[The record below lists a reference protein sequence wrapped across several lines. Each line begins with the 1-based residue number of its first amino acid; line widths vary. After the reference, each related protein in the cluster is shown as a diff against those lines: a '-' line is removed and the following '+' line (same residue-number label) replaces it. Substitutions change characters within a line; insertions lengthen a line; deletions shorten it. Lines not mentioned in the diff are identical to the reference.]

1 MKRRRLIAADA
12 PLTIGSPAGP
22 FGDILGFAIERAHAQ
37 GLKVKK
43 IEFTDWITPNEALAA
58 GDIDANLFQHIPFLN
73 AAIKVRGYKLV
84 PIAAT
89 TVMPMAL
96 FSHKVKSLDQV
107 PAGATV
113 AIANDPVNGARGLQF
128 FEKAGLIALKP
139 EAGDDATV
147 EDITANPKHLR
158 FLQLEAAQLP
168 RALDDVA
175 VAQVSLS
182 YLVMSGGDP
191 STALLTD
198 GDGKPALRAEL
209 RGAGGS
215 EGRPADPAFRSHLS
229 FTRGKSVH
237 PGPLRDL
244 SHASLVRPLQ
254 SGEQRRRQVA
264 FSERRGDPDDQLA
277 GVFLSPGEANH
288 CMQHG
293 AG

>member
-1 MKRRRLIAADA
+1 MDMKRRGFVAAAALLPMVARAADA
-12 PLTIGSPAGP
+12 PLKIGSPAGP
-22 FGDILGFAIERAHAQ
+22 FGDILDFVIERAHSQ
-37 GLKVKK
+37 GLEVKK

-73 AAIKVRGYKLV
+73 AAIKARGYKLV

-96 FSHKVKSLDQV
+96 FSHKVKSLGAV

-113 AIANDPVNGARGLQF
+113 AIANDPVNGARGLQL
-128 FEKAGLIALKP
+128 FEKGGLITLRP
-139 EAGDDATV
+139 DAGDDATV

-198 GDGKPALRAEL
+198 GAGNRHYALNFVVREDRRDDPRIL
-209 RGAGGS
+209 RFVRIYRS
-215 EGRPADPAFRSHLS
+215 PEVKAFI
-229 FTRGKSVH
+229 
-237 PGPLRDL
+237 
-244 SHASLVRPLQ
+244 
-254 SGEQRRRQVA
+254 
-264 FSERRGDPDDQLA
+264 LA
-277 GVFLSPGEANH
+277 HYGTYLTPVW
-288 CMQHG
+288 
-293 AG
+293 

>member
-1 MKRRRLIAADA
+1 VATVSPACSTIAEKVLSQVKRRSFIAVAGLLPFTARAADT
-12 PLTIGSPAGP
+12 PLKIGSPAGP

-37 GLKVKK
+37 GLEVKK

-73 AAIKVRGYKLV
+73 AAIKARGYKLV

-89 TVMPMAL
+89 AVMPMAL

-107 PAGATV
+107 PAGAAV
-113 AIANDPVNGARGLQF
+113 AIANDPVNGARGLQL
-128 FEKAGLIALKP
+128 FEKGGLITLKP
-139 EAGDDATV
+139 EVGDDATV

-191 STALLTD
+191 TTALLTD
-198 GDGKPALRAEL
+198 GA
-209 RGAGGS
+209 
-215 EGRPADPAFRSHLS
+215 
-229 FTRGKSVH
+229 
-237 PGPLRDL
+237 
-244 SHASLVRPLQ
+244 
-254 SGEQRRRQVA
+254 
-264 FSERRGDPDDQLA
+264 GDPHYALNFVVREERKNDPRILRFVDIYRSAEVKAFILDHY
-277 GVFLSPGEANH
+277 GKYLTPVW
-288 CMQHG
+288 
-293 AG
+293 

>member
-1 MKRRRLIAADA
+1 LIIDNEVSMRMKRRPFIAAAALFPVLAHAADG
-12 PLTIGSPAGP
+12 PLKIGSPAGP

-37 GLKVKK
+37 GLEVKK

-58 GDIDANLFQHIPFLN
+58 GDIDANVFQHIPFLN
-73 AAIKVRGYKLV
+73 AAIKARGYQLV

-113 AIANDPVNGARGLQF
+113 AIANDPVNGARGLQL
-128 FEKAGLIALKP
+128 FEKAGLITLRAGS
-139 EAGDDATV
+139 GDDAAV
-147 EDITANPKHLR
+147 EDIIANPKHLR

-191 STALLTD
+191 TTALLTD
-198 GDGKPALRAEL
+198 GAGNPHYALNFVVRQDRKNDPRIL
-209 RGAGGS
+209 RFVEIYRS
-215 EGRPADPAFRSHLS
+215 PEVKAFILTHYGTYL
-229 FTRGKSVH
+229 TPVW
-237 PGPLRDL
+237 
-244 SHASLVRPLQ
+244 
-254 SGEQRRRQVA
+254 
-264 FSERRGDPDDQLA
+264 
-277 GVFLSPGEANH
+277 
-288 CMQHG
+288 
-293 AG
+293 